1 MVGGVHG
8 IMRQIV
14 LYLVEEVNLP
24 SGVHVMSLAPVV
36 VVVTVRVKML
46 PLSPVILSVAQVYNY
61 CMFIIHSFIKLFMY
75 VSMYVYLIVYVC
87 IKTLYS

>member
-14 LYLVEEVNLP
+14 LYLVEEVNSP
-24 SGVHVMSLAPVV
+24 SGVHVLSLAPVV

-46 PLSPVILSVAQVYNY
+46 PLSPVILSVAQVHNY
-61 CMFIIHSFIKLFMY
+61 CMFII
-75 VSMYVYLIVYVC
+75 VSLNFLHMCVHVYLYAC
-87 IKTLYS
+87 MY